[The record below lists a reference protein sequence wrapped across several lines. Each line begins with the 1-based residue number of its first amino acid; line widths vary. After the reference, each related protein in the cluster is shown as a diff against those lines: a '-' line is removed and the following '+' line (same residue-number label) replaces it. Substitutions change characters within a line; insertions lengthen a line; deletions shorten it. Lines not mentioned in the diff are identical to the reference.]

1 MNLIEF
7 INTFLKE
14 GVSVEVHMSPI
25 PVVYV
30 GSETNWDAFVTHM
43 KFFKNMTVASAIPR
57 DGRLIIF
64 AV

>member
-1 MNLIEF
+1 MKLYEF
-7 INTFLKE
+7 LKTFLKD

-25 PVVYV
+25 PVTYI
-30 GSETNWDAFVTHM
+30 GSSINWDAFIAHM
-43 KFFKNMTVASAIPR
+43 KLFGNMTVASAIPR